1 MKEFRDRV
9 AVITGA
15 AGGIG
20 RALADRCCAEGMQV
34 VLADSDVSVLRRA
47 EQELREQG
55 ATVRAVPTEVSKLG
69 DLEALARTTLA
80 TFGAVHLLCNN
91 AGVNAGGTTWE
102 SSHADWEWVLGV
114 NLWGVI
120 HGIRVFLPILLEQQ
134 APAHIVN
141 TASLMGLLT
150 GPYGAAYKA
159 TKHAVVA
166 LSEVLY
172 CDLLERGA
180 LVKVSVLCPAF
191 VNTGI
196 FDADRNLPR
205 GGDGTPFEASRL
217 LPTDQLHQQRLQQMA
232 AVAMAPAEVANQAF
246 AAIRDEQFYVL
257 THPLFDSWIRAR
269 MENIVYRRNPRSG

>member
-1 MKEFRDRV
+1 M
-9 AVITGA
+9 
-15 AGGIG
+15 
-20 RALADRCCAEGMQV
+20 
-34 VLADSDVSVLRRA
+34 
-47 EQELREQG
+47 
-55 ATVRAVPTEVSKLG
+55 RAVPTDVSKLG
-69 DLEALARTTLA
+69 DVEALARTTIGS
-80 TFGAVHLLCNN
+80 FGAVHLLCNN

-134 APAHIVN
+134 TPAHIVN
-141 TASLMGLLT
+141 TASLVGLLP

-172 CDLLERGA
+172 SDLAERGA
-180 LVKVSVLCPAF
+180 QVKVSVLCPAF

-196 FDADRNLPR
+196 FDEDRNLRR
-205 GGDGTPFEASRL
+205 GGEGPPLEASKL
-217 LPTDQLHQQRLQQMA
+217 LPADRLHQQRLQQMA
-232 AVAMAPAEVANQAF
+232 AVAMPPAEVAGQVF

-269 MENIVYRRNPRSG
+269 MENIIHHRNPGSG

>member
-9 AVITGA
+9 AVVSGA
-15 AGGIG
+15 ANGIG
-20 RALADRCCAEGMQV
+20 RALAERCCAEGMKV
-34 VLADSDVSVLRRA
+34 ALADSDMSALQRTER
-47 EQELREQG
+47 ELSEQG
-55 ATVRAVPTEVSKLG
+55 ATVLAVPTDVSKLG
-69 DLEALARTTLA
+69 DVEALARTTLSA
-80 TFGAVHLLCNN
+80 FGAVHLLCNN

-102 SSHADWEWVLGV
+102 SSHADWEFVLGV

-134 APAHIVN
+134 TPAYIVN

-150 GPYGAAYKA
+150 GPYAAAYKA

-166 LSEVLY
+166 LSEVLHS
-172 CDLLERGA
+172 DLAERGSQ
-180 LVKVSVLCPAF
+180 VKVSVLCPAF

-196 FDADRNLPR
+196 FDPDRNARRGPEGAPAEVSNLLPADRV
-205 GGDGTPFEASRL
+205 
-217 LPTDQLHQQRLQQMA
+217 HQQRLYQMA
-232 AVAMAPAEVANQAF
+232 AAAMAPAAVADQVF

-269 MENIVYRRNPRSG
+269 MENIIHHRNPGSG